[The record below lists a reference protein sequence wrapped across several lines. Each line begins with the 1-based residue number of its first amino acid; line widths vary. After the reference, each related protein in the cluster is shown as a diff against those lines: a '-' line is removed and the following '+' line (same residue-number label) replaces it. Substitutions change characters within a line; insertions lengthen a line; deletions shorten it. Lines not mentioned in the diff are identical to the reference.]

1 MKQTTLIVQHETFG
15 KILSMSFSD
24 MVQTKLFLKLVN
36 DAIDNSKAFRYFN
49 VTDTLIQ
56 IPFKILSECLITTE
70 NEVMTFSDQVLAKV
84 GEVK

>member
-1 MKQTTLIVQHETFG
+1 MKQTTLIIQHEIFG

-36 DAIDNSKAFRYFN
+36 DAIDNGNAFRYFN

-70 NEVMTFSDQVLAKV
+70 NEVMTFSVQVLAKV

>member
-1 MKQTTLIVQHETFG
+1 MKQTTLIIQHEIFG

-24 MVQTKLFLKLVN
+24 MIQTKLFLKLVN
-36 DAIDNSKAFRYFN
+36 DAIDNKTSFRYYN

>member
-1 MKQTTLIVQHETFG
+1 MKQTTLIIQHEIFG

-36 DAIDNSKAFRYFN
+36 DAIDNGKAFRYFN

>member
-1 MKQTTLIVQHETFG
+1 MKQTTLIIQHEIFG

-36 DAIDNSKAFRYFN
+36 DAIDNVKEFRYFN

>member
-1 MKQTTLIVQHETFG
+1 MKQTTLIIQHEIFG

-36 DAIDNSKAFRYFN
+36 DAIDNKTSFRYYN

-56 IPFKILSECLITTE
+56 IPFKILNECLITTE

>member
-1 MKQTTLIVQHETFG
+1 MKQTTLIIQHEIFG
-15 KILSMSFSD
+15 KILSMSLSD

-36 DAIDNSKAFRYFN
+36 DAIDNGKAFRYYN

-70 NEVMTFSDQVLAKV
+70 NELVTFSDQVLAKV

>member
-1 MKQTTLIVQHETFG
+1 MKQTTLIVQHEIFG

>member
-1 MKQTTLIVQHETFG
+1 MKQTTLIIQHEIFG

-36 DAIDNSKAFRYFN
+36 DAIDNNKAFRYFN

-70 NEVMTFSDQVLAKV
+70 NKVMTFSDQVLAKV

>member
-1 MKQTTLIVQHETFG
+1 MKQTTLIIQHETFG

-36 DAIDNSKAFRYFN
+36 DAIDNKISFRYYN

-56 IPFKILSECLITTE
+56 IPFKILTECLITTE
-70 NEVMTFSDQVLAKV
+70 NEIMTFSNQVLAKV

>member
-1 MKQTTLIVQHETFG
+1 MKQTTLIIQHETFG
-15 KILSMSFSD
+15 KILSMSFVD

-36 DAIDNSKAFRYFN
+36 DAIDNKTSFRYYN

-70 NEVMTFSDQVLAKV
+70 NEVMTFSNQVLAKV
-84 GEVK
+84 TEVK

>member
-1 MKQTTLIVQHETFG
+1 MKQTTLIIQHEIFG

-36 DAIDNSKAFRYFN
+36 DAIDNGNAFRYFN

>member
-1 MKQTTLIVQHETFG
+1 MKQTTLIIQHETFG

-36 DAIDNSKAFRYFN
+36 DAIDNKISFRYYN

-70 NEVMTFSDQVLAKV
+70 NEIMTFSNQVLAKV

>member
-1 MKQTTLIVQHETFG
+1 MKQTTLIIQHEIFG

-36 DAIDNSKAFRYFN
+36 DAIDNGKAFRYFN
-49 VTDTLIQ
+49 LTDTLIQ
-56 IPFKILSECLITTE
+56 FPFKILSECLITTE

>member
-1 MKQTTLIVQHETFG
+1 MKQTTLIIQHEIFG

-36 DAIDNSKAFRYFN
+36 DAIDNKTSFRYYN

-84 GEVK
+84 GEIK

>member
-1 MKQTTLIVQHETFG
+1 MKQTTLIIQHETFG

-36 DAIDNSKAFRYFN
+36 DAIDNKTSFRYYN

-70 NEVMTFSDQVLAKV
+70 NETMTFSNQVLAKV
-84 GEVK
+84 SEVK

>member
-1 MKQTTLIVQHETFG
+1 MKQTTLIIQHEIFG

-36 DAIDNSKAFRYFN
+36 DAIDNGKSFRYFN

>member
-1 MKQTTLIVQHETFG
+1 MKQTTLNIQHETFG

-36 DAIDNSKAFRYFN
+36 DAIDNKTSFRYYN

-84 GEVK
+84 GEIK

>member
-1 MKQTTLIVQHETFG
+1 MKQTTLIIQHEIFG

-36 DAIDNSKAFRYFN
+36 DAIDNGKSFRYFN

-70 NEVMTFSDQVLAKV
+70 NEVMTFYDQVLAKV
-84 GEVK
+84 GEIK

>member
-1 MKQTTLIVQHETFG
+1 MKQTTLIIQHEIFG

-36 DAIDNSKAFRYFN
+36 DAIDNKTSFRYYN

-70 NEVMTFSDQVLAKV
+70 NELITFSDQVLAKV

>member
-1 MKQTTLIVQHETFG
+1 MKQTTLIIQHEIFG

-36 DAIDNSKAFRYFN
+36 DAIDNKISFRYYN

-70 NEVMTFSDQVLAKV
+70 NEIMTFSNQVLAKV

>member
-1 MKQTTLIVQHETFG
+1 MKQTTLIIQHEIFG

-36 DAIDNSKAFRYFN
+36 DAIDNDQAFRYFN

>member
-1 MKQTTLIVQHETFG
+1 MKQTTLIIQHEIFG

-36 DAIDNSKAFRYFN
+36 DAIDNDKTFRYFN

>member
-1 MKQTTLIVQHETFG
+1 MKQTTLIIQHETFG

-36 DAIDNSKAFRYFN
+36 DAIDNGKAFRYFN

-56 IPFKILSECLITTE
+56 IPSKILSECLITTE

>member
-1 MKQTTLIVQHETFG
+1 MKQTTLIIQHEIFG

-36 DAIDNSKAFRYFN
+36 DAIDNKTSFRYFN

>member
-1 MKQTTLIVQHETFG
+1 MKQTTLIIQHEIFG

-24 MVQTKLFLKLVN
+24 MVQTKLFLKIVN
-36 DAIDNSKAFRYFN
+36 DAIDNKTSFRYYN

>member
-1 MKQTTLIVQHETFG
+1 MKQTTLIIQHEIFG

-24 MVQTKLFLKLVN
+24 IVQTKLFLKLVN
-36 DAIDNSKAFRYFN
+36 DAIDNGKAFRYFN

-56 IPFKILSECLITTE
+56 IPSKILSECLITTE
-70 NEVMTFSDQVLAKV
+70 NELVTFSDQVLAKV

>member
-1 MKQTTLIVQHETFG
+1 MKQTTLIIQHEKFG

-24 MVQTKLFLKLVN
+24 VIQTKLFLKMVN
-36 DAIDNSKAFRYFN
+36 DSIDNGVSFRYFN

-70 NEVMTFSDQVLAKV
+70 NELVTFSDQVLAKV
-84 GEVK
+84 GDVK

>member
-1 MKQTTLIVQHETFG
+1 MKQTTLIIQHEIFG

-36 DAIDNSKAFRYFN
+36 DAIDNNKAFRYFN

-70 NEVMTFSDQVLAKV
+70 NEVMTFSDHVLAKV

>member
-1 MKQTTLIVQHETFG
+1 MKQTTLIIQHEIFG

-36 DAIDNSKAFRYFN
+36 DAIDNGKAFRYFN
-49 VTDTLIQ
+49 LTDTLIQ

>member
-1 MKQTTLIVQHETFG
+1 MKQTTLIIQHEIFG

-36 DAIDNSKAFRYFN
+36 DAIDNGKAFRYFN

-70 NEVMTFSDQVLAKV
+70 NEVMTFSDQVLAKA

>member
-1 MKQTTLIVQHETFG
+1 
-15 KILSMSFSD
+15 MSFSD

-36 DAIDNSKAFRYFN
+36 DAIDNGKAFRYFN

-56 IPFKILSECLITTE
+56 IPSKILSECLITTE
-70 NEVMTFSDQVLAKV
+70 NELVTFSDQVLAKV

>member
-1 MKQTTLIVQHETFG
+1 MKQTTLIIQHEIFG

-36 DAIDNSKAFRYFN
+36 DAIDNDKAFRYFN

>member
-1 MKQTTLIVQHETFG
+1 MKQTTLIIQHEIFG

-36 DAIDNSKAFRYFN
+36 DAIDNDKAFRYFN

-84 GEVK
+84 GEIK